1 MFDGSC
7 RALKKNESIENIIV
21 SSDQLLQCEI
31 IKQISK
37 VLTKEDGTN
46 QQHFI
51 NDTDHFDWICFG
63 LGSPLYT
70 WKKIQWRWHSTSV
83 SLYWWTILNC
93 ALNWWIPK
101 KLTWSHAFWRHSH
114 CGINKNRTNQM
125 QMDGQL
131 VQCEN
136 HSFSITSIHFRI
148 IKNCYQMVIVSVIS
162 LLSHF
167 FAGLNWFIQS
177 QATFYDAF
185 L

>member
-1 MFDGSC
+1 MWNNKTNFKGTYK
-7 RALKKNESIENIIV
+7 RRWNKPTALYQWFRSFWLNLLWIGLTLIYVKKNSM
-21 SSDQLLQCEI
+21 
-31 IKQISK
+31 
-37 VLTKEDGTN
+37 T
-46 QQHFI
+46 
-51 NDTDHFDWICFG
+51 
-63 LGSPLYT
+63 
-70 WKKIQWRWHSTSV
+70 WHSTSV